1 MKKILLLILIIVVI
15 LVVFV
20 FGMIKANK
28 RLNVNNFSIDSL
40 TSKSVE
46 ILNDTMKLN
55 IDVRT
60 AKVTIKSGSQ
70 NTILLSNVVADQYK
84 INQNG
89 DKLMISES
97 DSNSHQMELGKSP
110 TITIVVSKEILDSID
125 IHQLNGTLNLCD
137 IQVRKIAI
145 LHQNGTTEANSLE
158 IIEHGKLS
166 KHNGATNIHD
176 LRSDGLKVT
185 VKNGQFKLNGE
196 KKISSGQT
204 FNENGKHP
212 LTINSGSGQVTV
224 DNQ

>member
-1 MKKILLLILIIVVI
+1 MVI
-15 LVVFV
+15 FV

-28 RLNVNNFSIDSL
+28 RLNVNNFSMDSL

-46 ILNDTMKLN
+46 IPKDLRKLD

-70 NTILLSNVVADQYK
+70 NTILLRNVAADQYK

-89 DKLMISES
+89 DKLMFLES
-97 DSNSHQMELGKSP
+97 DSNSHQIELGKSP
-110 TITIVVSKEILDSID
+110 TVTIVVSKEILDSID

-137 IQVRKIAI
+137 IQVRDLAI
-145 LHQNGTTEANSLE
+145 LHQNGTTEANNLK
-158 IIEHGKLS
+158 IIEYGKLS
-166 KHNGATNIHD
+166 KHNGATHIHD

-185 VKNGQFKLNGE
+185 IKNGQFKLNGK

-204 FNENGKHP
+204 FNENGNHP
-212 LTINSGSGQVTV
+212 LTINSGSGQVSV
-224 DNQ
+224 DTQ